1 MTGDTWTKGGDYS
14 VEIWFRLTKDADRY
28 PKSKN
33 WEQLLAE
40 PLAEAEDCF
49 RITSIPFFVRDVCR
63 GDVVRARTVTNPEIS
78 EKPIFEFDRI
88 VEKGG
93 HNTYRLLLKRKN
105 PKDPEFTETELI
117 SKGLAIEREHNDFF
131 AVDVPPTVDQQVIDQ
146 YLLTESE
153 SGRWEMQDG
162 CLQTI
167 RTT

>member
-1 MTGDTWTKGGDYS
+1 MTGDSWSKGGDYS
-14 VEIWFRLTKDADRY
+14 VEIWFRLTKDADGY

-49 RITSIPFFVRDVCR
+49 GITSIPFFVRDVCR

-93 HNTYRLLLKRKN
+93 YNTYRLLLKRKN
-105 PKDPEFTETELI
+105 PKETQSLPKQN
-117 SKGLAIEREHNDFF
+117 SSARAWRSNGN
-131 AVDVPPTVDQQVIDQ
+131 
-146 YLLTESE
+146 
-153 SGRWEMQDG
+153 
-162 CLQTI
+162 
-167 RTT
+167 TTTSSQSTFLR